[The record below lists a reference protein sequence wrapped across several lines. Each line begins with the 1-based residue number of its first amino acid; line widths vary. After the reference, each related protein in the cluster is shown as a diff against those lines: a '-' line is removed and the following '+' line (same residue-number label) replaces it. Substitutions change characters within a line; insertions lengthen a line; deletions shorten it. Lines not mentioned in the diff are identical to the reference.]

1 MGRWNDLP
9 FEIKCAILKEAVT
22 QLAESWTDHSLPWG
36 SHRPILFSFQ
46 QLCAFQL
53 TCREFQQIL
62 TKRIKIQDLSP
73 VKCFQ
78 RKQYETVSVIIMMAA
93 WQAGP
98 KVGFFYSMRKCLG
111 AFWRNPLFLRD
122 TNLVSHTFHG
132 SFDCWVRNWLITQ
145 MKEFFDLNAIETPS
159 YDAPTYNS
167 TVKTILNGCVVEQP
181 ANFDG
186 KDRYIRSH
194 NILSTTLGRDNQSCL
209 IAQVDPESFF
219 HRDENTHLVEDEK
232 PVASWHPVFFE
243 TTRAPSS
250 TWWIVYYRPGH
261 EGCFV
266 LVNFAKLLL
275 FDAEHCILWSFKIV
289 DKILRTEDYDDAD
302 RLTDLGVYDDG
313 EEDFEVYLHQGS
325 DDDDLDDT
333 PDDTDNFEL

>member
-145 MKEFFDLNAIETPS
+145 MKDYITSRQPILPYRSSRPRVILPQGREHTSGRRREARCFL
-159 YDAPTYNS
+159 APCILRDNS
-167 TVKTILNGCVVEQP
+167 SSVEHVV
-181 ANFDG
+181 DC
-186 KDRYIRSH
+186 
-194 NILSTTLGRDNQSCL
+194 ILST
-209 IAQVDPESFF
+209 
-219 HRDENTHLVEDEK
+219 
-232 PVASWHPVFFE
+232 
-243 TTRAPSS
+243 RA
-250 TWWIVYYRPGH
+250 
-261 EGCFV
+261 
-266 LVNFAKLLL
+266 
-275 FDAEHCILWSFKIV
+275 
-289 DKILRTEDYDDAD
+289 
-302 RLTDLGVYDDG
+302 
-313 EEDFEVYLHQGS
+313 
-325 DDDDLDDT
+325 
-333 PDDTDNFEL
+333 